1 MDINRISVVSGTA
14 LLALGGTASAGPMSV
29 TSSQVMTPPI
39 PIEQVRYYYR
49 HHYRHY
55 GWYRHPRYY
64 GWNPA
69 APVVGGAVG
78 LATLPVA
85 AQPYLGY
92 PFFSVYPYY
101 SGYSS
106 YGYGYPYGYG
116 LAAAATAPVAAA
128 AGSTAPLVTG
138 RSVATGPGY
147 GYQVY
152 CANGYDYP
160 HGCPFVE
167 QPAAIAPSMTGL
179 HPCTATNTGF
189 FCK

>member
-14 LLALGGTASAGPMSV
+14 LLALGGTASAGPMSI
-29 TSSQVMTPPI
+29 TSSQVMMPPI

-64 GWNPA
+64 PA

-78 LATLPVA
+78 LATLPLA
-85 AQPYLGY
+85 AKPYLGY

-101 SGYSS
+101 SGYSN

-116 LAAAATAPVAAA
+116 SAAAATAPVAAA
-128 AGSTAPLVTG
+128 AGSTALLVTG